1 MAAMDAGSSS
11 WSNLDA
17 RSRDRLQEVL
27 DALMELT
34 GASAGWIGLSTPDRG
49 LDFPVR
55 RGAFSDAWL
64 ALQQGQASVWGFT
77 LLEGPT
83 LLNDLPAVPEL
94 GEPPLHNLLT
104 CAVPG
109 KGEAAGHIVLANKAA
124 GFTSHDA
131 LVLQS
136 LAHLVGKMVGRR
148 ENAADAALP
157 ASLLQRTL
165 DQAEEAIVILG
176 RTGHLLYANAN
187 WVRWT
192 GFSFAE
198 MRGRAAPLPFWPS
211 LLDLTALAGTKPGLA
226 QGMAV
231 AGAAEGGP
239 RPAERDVNYLPF
251 RHRTQGLFWCRAE
264 VTREIVE
271 GEPLTIARLRRLPS
285 LPAAGPEVT
294 GNAISFQALA
304 DQLPFAAFLTDS
316 QGRMLWV
323 NSAFAQELVTAP
335 AAAGSRVT
343 SFLTSAS
350 AAALERVLHEGS
362 ASQSSNQGRLL
373 LQWRDGNEQAR
384 DLVTYWQ
391 TVTLPQGTGFL
402 FALAD
407 DWEGTW
413 FRREAAPGAVAMQ
426 LPMADTLM
434 LLLGADGVEFWDERW
449 ERLTGL
455 TAVDLAG
462 VPSDVLLDW
471 LFPQQREREFVAEV
485 LSEPRRRGTQA
496 TLEVAGREG
505 GRSFSCTFLPLP
517 PGGRGPTVAAK
528 TGAGA
533 PSEQVTPPPGREARW
548 LLLAQ
553 APRAPVSETA
563 EVQQFLRQFA
573 RGISHLLNHY
583 LTAPVGLAETA
594 LDRADLP
601 ADLAGYFHQIL
612 ASCMRASRLI
622 AALQDLAARTPGDR
636 QLTSLAAL
644 VKEFLTEH
652 EAEAGKPAYALQ
664 VEAEDADGLV
674 EINPRMIKTILRSL
688 LMNAEEALAQQE
700 QQQIQVRV
708 YGGATEVRC
717 EIQDSGPGLPTDDW
731 TATLAP
737 FYSTKGAF
745 ARDAAAA
752 AVDALGLGLT
762 VSQHLAAL
770 HGGRIELQ
778 SVRGEGTRAT
788 LILPRAGA
796 SAEPAPRPVRL
807 HVELP

>member
-1 MAAMDAGSSS
+1 MGAMVPGSGS
-11 WSNLDA
+11 WSTLDA
-17 RSRDRLQEVL
+17 RLRDRLQEVL

-55 RGAFSDAWL
+55 SGAFPDAWL
-64 ALQQGQASVWGFT
+64 ALQQGQATVWGFT

-83 LLNDLPAVPEL
+83 LLNDLPAVPVL
-94 GEPPLHNLLT
+94 GKPPLRNLLT
-104 CAVPG
+104 CSVPG
-109 KGEAAGHIVLANKAA
+109 KGETAGHIVLANKAA

-136 LAHLVGKMVGRR
+136 FARLVGKIVGRK
-148 ENAADAALP
+148 EQAADVALS

-165 DQAEEAIVILG
+165 DQAEEGIVVLG
-176 RTGHLLYANAN
+176 GYGQLLYANAT
-187 WVRWT
+187 WTRWT
-192 GFSFAE
+192 GLSFAE

-211 LLDLTALAGTKPGLA
+211 LLDLTTLAGTKPGLA

-231 AGAAEGGP
+231 AGTAEGGP
-239 RPAERDVNYLPF
+239 WPAECDVNYLPF

-285 LPAAGPEVT
+285 LPGAGPEVT

-316 QGRMLWV
+316 QGRILWV
-323 NSAFAQELVTAP
+323 NSAFTQELV
-335 AAAGSRVT
+335 AASAAVGSRVT
-343 SFLTSAS
+343 SFVTSVS
-350 AAALERVLHEGS
+350 AAALERLLHEGS
-362 ASQSSNQGRLL
+362 ASQTGNQDRLV
-373 LQWRDGNEQAR
+373 LQWRDGNEQVR

-391 TVTLPQGTGFL
+391 AVTLPEGTGFL

-407 DWEGTW
+407 DWEGMW
-413 FRREAAPGAVAMQ
+413 FRRDAATGAVGMQ
-426 LPMADTLM
+426 LPTADTLT

-455 TAVDLAG
+455 TAADVAG
-462 VPSDVLLDW
+462 VHRDVLLDW

-485 LSEPRRRGTQA
+485 LSEPRRRGAQA
-496 TLEVAGREG
+496 ILEVAGREG

-517 PGGRGPTVAAK
+517 PGGRGPTAAAK
-528 TGAGA
+528 AGA
-533 PSEQVTPPPGREARW
+533 DSPSEQVTPLPGREARW

-563 EVQQFLRQFA
+563 EVQQFLRQFT
-573 RGISHLLNHY
+573 RGISHLLNNY

-612 ASCMRASRLI
+612 ESCMRASRLI

-652 EAEAGKPAYALQ
+652 AAEAGKPAYALH
-664 VEAEDADGLV
+664 VEAEDSDGLV

-700 QQQIQVRV
+700 QQRIRIRV

-745 ARDAAAA
+745 ARDAASAA
-752 AVDALGLGLT
+752 IDALGLGLT
-762 VSQHLAAL
+762 VGQHLAAL
-770 HGGRIELQ
+770 HAGRIELQ

-796 SAEPAPRPVRL
+796 TAEAAPRPVRL

>member
-1 MAAMDAGSSS
+1 MAVMDSGSSS

-17 RSRDRLQEVL
+17 RLRDRLQEVL

-34 GASAGWIGLSTPDRG
+34 GASAGWIGLNTPDRG
-49 LDFPVR
+49 LHFPVR
-55 RGAFSDAWL
+55 GGAFPDAWL
-64 ALQQGQASVWGFT
+64 ALQQGQATVWGFT

-83 LLNDLPAVPEL
+83 LLNDLPAVPVL
-94 GEPPLHNLLT
+94 GEPPLYNLLS

-109 KGEAAGHIVLANKAA
+109 QGEAAGHIVLANKAA

-136 LAHLVGKMVGRR
+136 LAHLVGKRVGRG
-148 ENAADAALP
+148 ENAAGLDLP

-165 DQAEEAIVILG
+165 DQAEEGIVVLSRNG
-176 RTGHLLYANAN
+176 RLLYANAT
-187 WVRWT
+187 WTRWT

-211 LLDLTALAGTKPGLA
+211 LLDLTTLAGTKPGLA
-226 QGMAV
+226 RGMAV
-231 AGAAEGGP
+231 A
-239 RPAERDVNYLPF
+239 RPAEGRARPGEPDVNYLPF

-271 GEPLTIARLRRLPS
+271 GEPLTIARLRRLPV
-285 LPAAGPEVT
+285 LPALSQEVAGH
-294 GNAISFQALA
+294 AISFQALA
-304 DQLPFAAFLTDS
+304 DQLPFAAFLTDRE
-316 QGRMLWV
+316 GRILWV
-323 NSAFAQELVTAP
+323 NSAFAGELVTAR
-335 AAAGSRVT
+335 AAIGSRVMT
-343 SFLTSAS
+343 FLTSSS
-350 AAALERVLHEGS
+350 AAALERLLHEDS
-362 ASQSSNQGRLL
+362 VNQASNQGRLL
-373 LQWRDGNEQAR
+373 LQWRDGNEQVR

-391 TVTLPQGTGFL
+391 AVTLPKGSGVL
-402 FALAD
+402 FALAE
-407 DWEGTW
+407 DWQGMW
-413 FRREAAPGAVAMQ
+413 FNCDTIPGAVDW
-426 LPMADTLM
+426 LPMADTLA
-434 LLLGADGVEFWDERW
+434 LLLGASGVEFWGEDW

-455 TAVDLAG
+455 TAADVAG

-471 LFPQQREREFVAEV
+471 LFPQQREREFVTEI
-485 LSEPRRRGTQA
+485 LSEPRRRGAQA
-496 TLEVAGREG
+496 TLEMAGREG
-505 GRSFSCTFLPLP
+505 GRSFSCTFLPLQ
-517 PGGRGPTVAAK
+517 PGGRGSAAAAK
-528 TGAGA
+528 TGAGSQ
-533 PSEQVTPPPGREARW
+533 SEHGTAPPGREGHW
-548 LLLAQ
+548 LLLAR

-563 EVQQFLRQFA
+563 EVQQFLRQFT

-583 LTAPVGLAETA
+583 LTAPVGLAESA

-601 ADLAGYFHQIL
+601 ADLAGSFHQIL
-612 ASCMRASRLI
+612 ESCMRASRLI
-622 AALQDLAARTPGDR
+622 AALQDLAAHTPGDR

-652 EAEAGKPAYALQ
+652 AAEAGKPAYAVQ

-674 EINPRMIKTILRSL
+674 EINPRMIKAILRSL
-688 LMNAEEALAQQE
+688 LVNAEEALAQQE
-700 QQQIQVRV
+700 QQRIRIRV

-717 EIQDSGPGLPTDDW
+717 EIRDSGPGLPADDW

-745 ARDAAAA
+745 ARDVASASI
-752 AVDALGLGLT
+752 DALGLGLT